1 MKKGTKVKGWQWIL
15 VIVFIIMSLVISCI
29 DWNGSK
35 VWKEFHYNG
44 LLKFIFQYIYYTFEV
59 MLVTLILVFGQK
71 AFEQWFN
78 KVNIP
83 YGGIIL
89 ALTWGVAHFFT
100 KDILTGIVTIISSL
114 AFGSIYLLVN
124 RDIRKNYP
132 ILWVMFVKE
141 KKKNE

>member
-1 MKKGTKVKGWQWIL
+1 MKNGTKVKGWQWIL

-124 RDIRKNYP
+124 RDIRKTYP
-132 ILWVMFVKE
+132 ILWLMFVKE

>member
-15 VIVFIIMSLVISCI
+15 VIVFIIMSLEISCI

>member
-1 MKKGTKVKGWQWIL
+1 
-15 VIVFIIMSLVISCI
+15 
-29 DWNGSK
+29 
-35 VWKEFHYNG
+35 
-44 LLKFIFQYIYYTFEV
+44 